1 MENDKNGVK
10 EDLAVI
16 GLDISKTT
24 LEGSYCKY
32 MQEHIMQETDFDS
45 SEDELEESDCAVI
58 QRMLMLEMDLKDESE
73 ESDCAVIQR
82 MLMLEMDLIF
92 YSDDGHASSSIS
104 TANVKRLMCELCY
117 RFHYAEYKRARVRCA
132 RLSIDK
138 TPGQHLDCDDSNI
151 PLLRECCIQYYS
163 KWL

>member
-10 EDLAVI
+10 EDLAVR

-24 LEGSYCKY
+24 LEGSYCKD
-32 MQEHIMQETDFDS
+32 MQKHIMQETDFDS
-45 SEDELEESDCAVI
+45 SE
-58 QRMLMLEMDLKDESE
+58 DESE

>member
-10 EDLAVI
+10 EDLAVR

-32 MQEHIMQETDFDS
+32 MQKHIMQETDFDS
-45 SEDELEESDCAVI
+45 SEDESEESDCTVI
-58 QRMLMLEMDLKDESE
+58 QRMLMLEMDRS
-73 ESDCAVIQR
+73 
-82 MLMLEMDLIF
+82 F
-92 YSDDGHASSSIS
+92 YSDGGHDSSSTS
-104 TANVKRLMCELCY
+104 TSNVKRTMCELCY
-117 RFHYAEYKRARVRCA
+117 RFHYAEYKRARIRSA

-138 TPGQHLDCDDSNI
+138 TPGQHLDCEDSNI
-151 PLLRECCIQYYS
+151 PLLRECCIQYYE

>member
-10 EDLAVI
+10 EDLAVR

-24 LEGSYCKY
+24 LEGSYCND
-32 MQEHIMQETDFDS
+32 MQKHIMQETDFDS
-45 SEDELEESDCAVI
+45 SE
-58 QRMLMLEMDLKDESE
+58 DESE

-104 TANVKRLMCELCY
+104 TSNVKRTMCELCY
-117 RFHYAEYKRARVRCA
+117 RFHYAEYKRARVRSA

-138 TPGQHLDCDDSNI
+138 TPGQHLDCEDSNI
-151 PLLRECCIQYYS
+151 PLLRECCIQYYE

>member
-10 EDLAVI
+10 EDLAVR

-24 LEGSYCKY
+24 LEGSYCND
-32 MQEHIMQETDFDS
+32 MQKHIMQETDFDS
-45 SEDELEESDCAVI
+45 SE
-58 QRMLMLEMDLKDESE
+58 DESE

-104 TANVKRLMCELCY
+104 TSNVKRTMCELCY
-117 RFHYAEYKRARVRCA
+117 RFHYAEYKRARVRSA

-138 TPGQHLDCDDSNI
+138 TPGQHLDCEDSNI

>member
-1 MENDKNGVK
+1 MENEKNGVK
-10 EDLAVI
+10 EDLAVR

-24 LEGSYCKY
+24 LEGSYCKD
-32 MQEHIMQETDFDS
+32 MQKHIMQETDFDS
-45 SEDELEESDCAVI
+45 SE
-58 QRMLMLEMDLKDESE
+58 DESE

-104 TANVKRLMCELCY
+104 TSNVKRTMCELCY
-117 RFHYAEYKRARVRCA
+117 RFHYAEYKRARVRSA

-138 TPGQHLDCDDSNI
+138 TPGQHLDCEDSNI
-151 PLLRECCIQYYS
+151 PLLRECCIQYYE

>member
-1 MENDKNGVK
+1 MENEKNGIK
-10 EDLAVI
+10 EDLALR

-24 LEGSYCKY
+24 LEDADRQY
-32 MQEHIMQETDFDS
+32 MQKHILQETDFDS
-45 SEDELEESDCAVI
+45 SEDESEESDCTVI
-58 QRMLMLEMDLKDESE
+58 QRMLMLEMDCS
-73 ESDCAVIQR
+73 
-82 MLMLEMDLIF
+82 F
-92 YSDDGHASSSIS
+92 YSDGGHDSSSTS
-104 TANVKRLMCELCY
+104 TSNVKRTMCELCY
-117 RFHYAEYKRARVRCA
+117 RFHYAEYKRARVRSA

>member
-58 QRMLMLEMDLKDESE
+58 QRMLMLEMDL
-73 ESDCAVIQR
+73 
-82 MLMLEMDLIF
+82 IF

-104 TANVKRLMCELCY
+104 TSNVKRTMCELCY

>member
-10 EDLAVI
+10 EDLAVR

-24 LEGSYCKY
+24 LEGSYCKD
-32 MQEHIMQETDFDS
+32 MQKHIMQETDFDS
-45 SEDELEESDCAVI
+45 SE
-58 QRMLMLEMDLKDESE
+58 DESE

-104 TANVKRLMCELCY
+104 TSNVKRTMCELCY
-117 RFHYAEYKRARVRCA
+117 RFHYAEYKRARVRSA

-138 TPGQHLDCDDSNI
+138 TPGQHLDCEDSNI
-151 PLLRECCIQYYS
+151 PLLRECCIQYYE

>member
-1 MENDKNGVK
+1 MENNKNGVK
-10 EDLAVI
+10 EDLAVR

-24 LEGSYCKY
+24 LEGSYCKD
-32 MQEHIMQETDFDS
+32 MQKHIMQETDFDS
-45 SEDELEESDCAVI
+45 SE
-58 QRMLMLEMDLKDESE
+58 DESE